1 MEFEA
6 LIKSKSE
13 AISAVSDEAAGKFKR
28 YFEMLVDWNTRVNLT
43 AITESE
49 AVIEKHFLD
58 SLLPLSLIEKGSK
71 CIDIGTGA
79 GFPGIPIAIVRDDV
93 EMVLLDSLNKR
104 VNFLNAVKDELG
116 LSNVRCIHARG
127 EEAAHDVKYRE
138 KFDIA
143 LSRAV
148 ASTNALIEV
157 SVPYLKIGGK
167 SIMLKGPKAEEEL
180 KNAEIALKM
189 LGTSAKTVKFC
200 ASWGDRCAVVATKEE
215 KTQKQYPRKGMFKK
229 PL

>member
-6 LIKSKSE
+6 LIKQKINGISE
-13 AISAVSDEAAGKFKR
+13 NQAEKFKR

-43 AITESE
+43 AITDAE
-49 AVIEKHFLD
+49 AVTEKHFLD
-58 SLLPLSLIEKGSK
+58 SLLPLELIKKGSR

-79 GFPGIPIAIVRDDV
+79 GFPGIPIAIMREDI

-104 VNFLNAVKDELG
+104 VNFLNAVKEELG
-116 LSNVRCIHARG
+116 LENITCIHARG
-127 EEAAHDVKYRE
+127 EEAAHSETWRE
-138 KFDIA
+138 KFDIT

-148 ASTNALIEV
+148 AGVNSLVEV
-157 SVPYLKIGGK
+157 SVPFLKVGGK
-167 SIMLKGPKAEEEL
+167 SIMLKGPKAQEEL
-180 KNAEIALKM
+180 LEAQNALKA
-189 LGTSAKTVKFC
+189 LSASADIVEF
-200 ASWGDRCAVVATKEE
+200 ASSWGDRCAVVVTKNE

>member
-6 LIKSKSE
+6 LIKQKISGISE
-13 AISAVSDEAAGKFKR
+13 KQVQMFKR

-43 AITESE
+43 AITDCE

-58 SLLPLSLIEKGSK
+58 SLLPLELIGEGSK

-79 GFPGIPIAIVRDDV
+79 GFPGIPIAIMREDTH
-93 EMVLLDSLNKR
+93 MVLLDSLNKR
-104 VNFLNAVKDELG
+104 VNFLNAVKEELG
-116 LSNVRCIHARG
+116 LENIVCIHARG
-127 EEAAHDVKYRE
+127 EEAAHDIKYRE
-138 KFDIA
+138 KFDIT

-148 ASTNALIEV
+148 AGVNSLVEV
-157 SVPYLKIGGK
+157 SVPFLKVGGK
-167 SIMLKGPKAEEEL
+167 SIMLKGPKAKEEL
-180 KNAEIALKM
+180 LEAQNALKA
-189 LGTSAKTVKFC
+189 LSASADIVEFPS
-200 ASWGDRCAVVATKEE
+200 SWGERCALIVTKNE

>member
-6 LIKSKSE
+6 LIKSKIDG
-13 AISAVSDEAAGKFKR
+13 ISDDAVRKFKR
-28 YFEMLVDWNTRVNLT
+28 YFEMLIDWNTRVNLT
-43 AITESE
+43 AIVESE
-49 AVIEKHFLD
+49 AVIEKHFSD
-58 SLLPLSLIEKGSK
+58 SLLPIELIKNGSR

-79 GFPGIPIAIVRDDV
+79 GFPGIPIAIMRSDV

-116 LSNVRCIHARG
+116 LDNITCIHARG
-127 EEAAHDVKYRE
+127 EEAAHDLKYRE
-138 KFDIA
+138 IFDVT

-148 ASTNALIEV
+148 ANVNALVEV
-157 SVPYLKIGGK
+157 SVPFLKVGGK
-167 SIMLKGPKAEEEL
+167 CIMLKGPKAEEEL
-180 KNAEIALKM
+180 TDAKNALEKLGASSEI
-189 LGTSAKTVKFC
+189 VKFS
-200 ASWGDRCAVVATKEE
+200 ASWGDRCAVVVTKEE